1 MSQAFIKG
9 KYEPRYWLERS

>member
-1 MSQAFIKG
+1 MSRAFIKG